1 MDVEA
6 KNKQFLT
13 PAEVVERYHSNIS
26 VRTLANW
33 RSAGQ
38 GPAFSKIGG
47 AVLYPISRLI
57 EWEDMNTVTSTS
69 QYRGNAAK
77 VISK

>member
-13 PAEVVERYHSNIS
+13 PAEVSERYHGNLS

-33 RSAGQ
+33 RSTGI
-38 GPAFSKIGG
+38 GPAFAKIGG
-47 AVLYPISRLI
+47 AVLYPLNKLI

-77 VISK
+77 VNAK